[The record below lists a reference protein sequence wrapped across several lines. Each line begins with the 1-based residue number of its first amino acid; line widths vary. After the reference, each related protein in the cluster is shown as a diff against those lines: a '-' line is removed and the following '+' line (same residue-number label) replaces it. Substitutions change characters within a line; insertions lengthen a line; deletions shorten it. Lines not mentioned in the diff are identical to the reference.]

1 MLMQICSSSQESG
14 SKLRKNI
21 SKNMENSSDK
31 SLKTIITFFIEEK
44 KKLIQIDDANNNS
57 WIEIMLFA
65 DGYLMTS

>member
-1 MLMQICSSSQESG
+1 MFMQICSSSQELG
-14 SKLRKNI
+14 SKFRKNI

-57 WIEIMLFA
+57 WIEIILFA

>member
-1 MLMQICSSSQESG
+1 MY
-14 SKLRKNI
+14 I

>member
-1 MLMQICSSSQESG
+1 MFMQICSSSQKLG

>member
-1 MLMQICSSSQESG
+1 MFMQICSSSQESG

-21 SKNMENSSDK
+21 SKNMDNSLDK

-57 WIEIMLFA
+57 WIEIILFA

>member
-1 MLMQICSSSQESG
+1 MFMQICSSSQESG

-31 SLKTIITFFIEEK
+31 SLKTIITFFMKEK

-57 WIEIMLFA
+57 WIEIILFA

>member
-31 SLKTIITFFIEEK
+31 SLKTIITFFMKEK

>member
-1 MLMQICSSSQESG
+1 MFMQIYSSSQESG

-44 KKLIQIDDANNNS
+44 KN
-57 WIEIMLFA
+57 
-65 DGYLMTS
+65 

>member
-1 MLMQICSSSQESG
+1 MFMQICSSSQELG

>member
-1 MLMQICSSSQESG
+1 MFMQICSSSQESG

-31 SLKTIITFFIEEK
+31 SLKTIITFFMKEK